1 MAAHITP
8 TFLLKGLDYKRLLAD
23 YNSGFFSRVPIKKE
37 KIKSSKTNLV
47 LAQEYGTS
55 NYDPMFSVKDKYNGN
70 VVVATIGNTDFE
82 IFTKSGGK
90 LSTGGR
96 CDFCKEDIIGTP
108 IGIPVGYQ
116 ESTILTEDGGNY
128 YYRVTYTFW
137 VERRN
142 CDFECALAYA
152 KRDSS
157 LRDSERLLKMMHR
170 FMHPKEKT
178 LVPAQDP
185 GLLLSNGGPLTK
197 EQWKEEKHEYI
208 RTDRVLVIPAK
219 SEYIRNEYQG

>member
-8 TFLLKGLDYKRLLAD
+8 TFLLKGLDCKRLITD
-23 YNSGFFSRVPIKKE
+23 YNSGFFSRVPIQKE

-55 NYDPMFSVKDKYNGN
+55 NHDPMFSVKDKYNSN
-70 VVVATIGNTDFE
+70 VVIATIGHNDFE

-108 IGIPVGYQ
+108 VGIPVGYQ
-116 ESTILTEDGGNY
+116 ESTVLQEVDGIY
-128 YYRVTYTFW
+128 YNRVIYTFW
-137 VERRN
+137 VERRC
-142 CDFECALAYA
+142 CDCECALAYA
-152 KRDSS
+152 KRDSA

-170 FMHPKEKT
+170 FMHPKADV
-178 LVPAQDP
+178 LVPAQDS

-197 EQWKEEKHEYI
+197 EQWKEKKHEYV
-208 RTDRVLVIPAK
+208 RTDRVLIIPAK
-219 SEYIRNEYQG
+219 TEYIRNEYQS